1 MEYQIAY
8 LDIYGNAGILAEELK
23 RILHGAEL
31 VNLSKQ
37 DLSGGANVYL
47 LVFEIT
53 QNAIPLKIMD
63 LLENLEGKT
72 VLCIVAC
79 GMALFETKEHIER
92 RLLPFLPDAC
102 DYRGLF
108 LCPGQIPASVM
119 DTLQEALE
127 ENPENKQAQAMLE
140 AFRQAENHPDA
151 ENFQAL
157 RRFIQESGI

>member
-53 QNAIPLKIMD
+53 RTQS
-63 LLENLEGKT
+63 
-72 VLCIVAC
+72 
-79 GMALFETKEHIER
+79 R
-92 RLLPFLPDAC
+92 
-102 DYRGLF
+102 
-108 LCPGQIPASVM
+108 
-119 DTLQEALE
+119 
-127 ENPENKQAQAMLE
+127 
-140 AFRQAENHPDA
+140 
-151 ENFQAL
+151 
-157 RRFIQESGI
+157 